1 MNAVADRFSRMKYD
15 ATDVPLRIH
24 AWSRRVATVAD
35 FKSDYQA
42 TQIFESGFCAVYANP
57 RAAQGRAAGVV
68 MCETSSPVT
77 VRRLRRSD
85 LACVVTACQQTVH

>member
-1 MNAVADRFSRMKYD
+1 VNAVADRFSRVMND
-15 ATDVPLRIH
+15 GTAERLSSH
-24 AWSRRVATVAD
+24 AWCCREATVAD

-42 TQIFESGFCAVYANP
+42 TQIFESGFCAVYASP

-68 MCETSSPVT
+68 IRESIRVT